1 MSQTTNS
8 DQAASIAALREMQGI
23 LAALQNHRSSTVKD
37 VEHALRM
44 HGYNPRTVTVNG
56 LCTCIYNDFYKAQR
70 DIPKRKRTPERDCLR
85 DTVFGQACDYLGLIT
100 DTELQDYL
108 WSRSGT
114 MANVHY
120 QPVRLCEIVAYLKKR
135 DYLRK
140 ERALI
145 QAANVA
151 AKQERSR
158 KAAPQSSNR

>member
-1 MSQTTNS
+1 MLQADS

-23 LAALQNHRSSTVKD
+23 LAALQNHRTTTD
-37 VEHALRM
+37 MEVEHALRM
-44 HGYNPRTVTVNG
+44 HGHNPMTVTVKG
-56 LCTCIYNDFYKAQR
+56 LCTRIYNHFYNAQR
-70 DIPKRKRTPERDCLR
+70 NIPKRTLEHDCLR
-85 DTVFGQACDYLGLIT
+85 DTVFGQACVYLGLIT

-120 QPVRLCEIVAYLKKR
+120 QPVRLCEIVAYLNKR

-145 QAANVA
+145 QEANVA